1 MRLTATNYGKIETCL
16 SIPMALKQHIFDM
29 STTKRNLKGKDYL
42 LLTDDDSYIVSAL
55 KAKIISEP
63 DDIALI
69 KKLTALIDA
78 QENEILRVRVEL
90 LKDGNSNMSV
100 YPYPLGDFRAK
111 QIVESI
117 NGDGAYFITLVA
129 AANFLAVRRCPDGGN
144 EEELREKFL
153 KRGLAETGMPLPK
166 NNRSR
171 TPHPG
176 LRFD

>member
-1 MRLTATNYGKIETCL
+1 MG
-16 SIPMALKQHIFDM
+16 LKPQFLDM
-29 STTKRNLKGKDYL
+29 SKKTRSLQGKDYL
-42 LLTDDDSYIVSAL
+42 MLTDEDSYIVSEL
-55 KAKIISEP
+55 KAQIISEA
-63 DDIALI
+63 DDDTLV

-90 LKDGNSNMSV
+90 LKDGNSNLSV
-100 YPYPLGDFRAK
+100 YPHPLGDFRAK

-117 NGDGAYFITLVA
+117 NGDGSYFISLVA
-129 AANFLAVRRCPDGGN
+129 AANFLAIRRCPDGGN

-153 KRGLAETGMPLPK
+153 KKGLAETGMPLPK

-176 LRFD
+176 SR

>member
-1 MRLTATNYGKIETCL
+1 
-16 SIPMALKQHIFDM
+16 MALKPQILVM
-29 STTKRNLKGKDYL
+29 SKKTRSLKGKEYL
-42 LLTDDDSYIVSAL
+42 MLTDEDSYIVTTL
-55 KAKIISEP
+55 KATIISEA
-63 DDIALI
+63 DDITLV

-117 NGDGAYFITLVA
+117 NGDGMYFITLVA
-129 AANFLAVRRCPDGGN
+129 AANFLAIRRCPDGGN
-144 EEELREKFL
+144 EELLRQKFL
-153 KRGLAETGMPLPK
+153 EKGLVEAGMPPARTI
-166 NNRSR
+166 RSK

-176 LRFD
+176 SRS